1 MFDEFI
7 TMSGKGKSA
16 PEALATPIGAGATAS
31 PTKVS
36 ISDTETY
43 ENKKKFIL
51 YKVVVA
57 VGGRQFF
64 IFRCV

>member
-1 MFDEFI
+1 
-7 TMSGKGKSA
+7 MSAKVKAGPDAAMNAG
-16 PEALATPIGAGATAS
+16 IAGATAS

-57 VGGRQFF
+57 VRGREFF
-64 IFRCV
+64 IFRYSHLRNK